1 MLFNH
6 TKFNDGCEEDLN
18 KIKDIDQLISDT
30 QPLSSEYPAHKNAAL
45 IGHPCQK
52 CSLAPDA

>member
-1 MLFNH
+1 MMLNH

-52 CSLAPDA
+52 